1 MIVVADASACASFLI
16 PDEAGPFADFARRT
30 VALHD
35 VHVPPHWPVEIA
47 SILRNACRRKRI
59 AENDMARLASVA
71 TDIASDVTIV
81 DDFTIAALIDMAL
94 SNDVTPYDAAYVALA
109 QTLQS
114 PVLTTNRAMIR
125 ACIHLKIEV
134 LQP

>member
-1 MIVVADASACASFLI
+1 MIVVVDASACASFLI

-30 VALHD
+30 VASHD

-59 AENDMARLASVA
+59 AEHDLARLAKVA

-81 DDFTIAALIDMAL
+81 DDFTIAGLIDMAL
-94 SNDVTPYDAAYVALA
+94 AHDLTPYDAAYVALA
-109 QTLQS
+109 RALRA
-114 PVLTTNRAMIR
+114 PILTTDSAMIR